1 MSKEIFTTANMNEIV
16 TPIHEAM
23 SEGNPV
29 AKLVFDLNDA
39 IRALKP
45 GRPISKQE
53 RDNLEFMLDNIIVGL
68 ANDSMGIGAH
78 LNGILE
84 DPKKA
89 FKNDSFESVI
99 VKWYEAKQEMLKNIA
114 DKAAKKELDKYPS
127 ASKLVILDG
136 LTNLIKTMS
145 TKDISNS
152 IEVPEELIIAV
163 IRREDGAEDAFFKE
177 LKPVNSI
184 TLVTASNF
192 ANDVN
197 EDESCDDAE
206 GNDDNMSDFEKELI
220 DTLRNALEA
229 SKAAECKYRK
239 HIRPVICKSKEA
251 GDLFE
256 AMLKH
261 IMDM

>member
-53 RDNLEFMLDNIIVGL
+53 RDNLEFMLDNIIVGI

-78 LNGILE
+78 LTGILE

-89 FKNDSFESVI
+89 FKKDSFENVI
-99 VKWYEAKQEMLKNIA
+99 VKWYEAKQEMLKKIA
-114 DKAAKKELDKYPS
+114 DKAAKKEMDKYPS

-145 TKDISNS
+145 TKDISNT

-163 IRREDGAEDAFFKE
+163 IRRADGAEEEFFKE

-184 TLVTASNF
+184 ALVAASNF
-192 ANDVN
+192 ADDAN
-197 EDESCDDAE
+197 EEESCDDDE
-206 GNDDNMSDFEKELI
+206 CSDDNISDFEKELI
-220 DTLRNALEA
+220 DTLRSALEA
-229 SKAAECKYRK
+229 GKAAKCKCRK

-256 AMLKH
+256 EMLKQ
-261 IMDM
+261 IMNM